1 RRGSDTDTRPEPAA
15 LTRRGSESGTHGLDI
30 DPDLQAEL
38 DTAIEQARTAAE
50 RAAAERAAAEEAE
63 RRAALAARF
72 TPSHRARRG
81 SDTDT
86 RPDP

>member
-1 RRGSDTDTRPEPAA
+1 
-15 LTRRGSESGTHGLDI
+15 
-30 DPDLQAEL
+30 
-38 DTAIEQARTAAE
+38 
-50 RAAAERAAAEEAE
+50 AAEEAE

-86 RPDP
+86 RPDPTTLTRRGSESGTHGLDIDPDLQAELDTAIEQART